1 MPIVVRLNELAAAGT
16 ARKLTQVSAWLLGVW
31 DSVWSEFAASRRI
44 GRAMTS
50 NRLVHI
56 VDDDAAVRRAM
67 GRLLRSAGLET
78 VVYETAQAVLNV
90 APSLSS
96 GCILLDLR
104 MPGMDGLELL
114 ARMGEFGID
123 LPVIVLTGHGDVPTA
138 VKAMKA
144 GAVDFIEK
152 PIDEDQ
158 LLGAIQAAL
167 AERTP
172 GERHYAIAR
181 ANEQMALLSPRERQV
196 LEAIAGGRPNKLI
209 AYDLGISVRT
219 VEVHRAHML
228 DRLGVRN
235 IAEAIRIA
243 VLAAVAQ
250 FAC

>member
-1 MPIVVRLNELAAAGT
+1 MTSKGIVHVVDDDEAIR
-16 ARKLTQVSAWLLGVW
+16 
-31 DSVWSEFAASRRI
+31 
-44 GRAMTS
+44 RAMT
-50 NRLVHI
+50 
-56 VDDDAAVRRAM
+56 
-67 GRLLRSAGLET
+67 RLLRSSGFET
-78 VVYETAQAVLNV
+78 VAYETAQAVLNV

-167 AERTP
+167 AERKP
-172 GERHYAIAR
+172 GERHHAIVR

-243 VLAAVAQ
+243 VLAAVAEL
-250 FAC
+250 AC

>member
-1 MPIVVRLNELAAAGT
+1 MKTLDFRRLI
-16 ARKLTQVSAWLLGVW
+16 QVNAWPGGVW
-31 DSVWSEFAASRRI
+31 DTLKAYLAASW
-44 GRAMTS
+44 GAERAMTS
-50 NRLVHI
+50 KGIVHV
-56 VDDDAAVRRAM
+56 VDDDEALRRAM
-67 GRLLRSAGLET
+67 TRLLRSSGFET
-78 VVYETAQAVLNV
+78 AAYGTAQAVLNV

-152 PIDEDQ
+152 PFDEDQ

-167 AERTP
+167 AERKP
-172 GERHYAIAR
+172 GERHYAILR